1 MTKVQK
7 LEGSLY
13 FKLRLDQSSGARTH
27 KALTETL
34 SAVIEKQALMIL
46 REYMSAAYLPHMQ
59 MWDVDVAD
67 VDCNYYK

>member
-1 MTKVQK
+1 MTKVLK

-46 REYMSAAYLPHMQ
+46 GAAYLPHMQ
-59 MWDVDVAD
+59 M
-67 VDCNYYK
+67 